1 MTDNLSCAS
10 SYYGSEYEPSI
21 YSRDT
26 TASKNRYEKEEMN
39 ERKKLKAGVYTIKR
53 RMDGCMKKIN
63 LFNTAE
69 SLNALIINAVTG
81 IPYYNDGGE
90 IKYRIGSAQEN
101 DVFKVKFLTGENKI
115 PGILLCYDSPEQYER
130 HTVCTLDDRL
140 KRRWHE
146 NNAQYRNQILRRSMN
161 Q

>member
-10 SYYGSEYEPSI
+10 SYYGSEYEHSI

-26 TASKNRYEKEEMN
+26 AATKNKYEKEEMN
-39 ERKKLKAGVYTIKR
+39 EKKKLRAGVYTIKR
-53 RMDGCMKKIN
+53 RIDGRIKKIN
-63 LFNTAE
+63 LFNTSE

-81 IPYYNDGGE
+81 IPYYNDGGD

-101 DVFKVKFLTGENKI
+101 DVFKVKFITGENKI
-115 PGILLCYDSPEQYER
+115 PGILLCYDNPEQYER
-130 HTVCTLDDRL
+130 HTVCTLDDKL
-140 KRRWHE
+140 KRSWHE
-146 NNAQYRNQILRRSMN
+146 NNALYRNHIFQRNMN